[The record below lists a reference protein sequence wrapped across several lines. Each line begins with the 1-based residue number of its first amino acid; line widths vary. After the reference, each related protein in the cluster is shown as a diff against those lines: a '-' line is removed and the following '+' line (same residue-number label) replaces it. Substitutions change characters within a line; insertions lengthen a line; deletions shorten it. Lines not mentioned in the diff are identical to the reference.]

1 MSRNMLEYSW
11 DCWSQSRLAK
21 FNVDK
26 ASIHDDFDGEDKSMR
41 FKGRVALVTGASRGI
56 GRATAIKLA
65 TEGADVA
72 VHYVRSTEQAK
83 LVCEQIQNLGRRC
96 VYVAAEITERRAVDK
111 MVRTVTDKL
120 GPIDLLVNNAGFVGN
135 EDFNRL
141 TPEQWDYVLAVNLT
155 GPFNLIWSVKEGMI
169 NRQFGRI
176 VNVASIAGL
185 AVRPD
190 QLPYGVSKAGI
201 ISLTKSCCEPFAQ
214 HNIRI
219 NCVAPGAIATDMLGE
234 LSPDMLEHFQ
244 STTPLGRLGKPE
256 EMGNVISFLLSED
269 SSYMTGST
277 VVASGG
283 RILIP

>member
-1 MSRNMLEYSW
+1 M
-11 DCWSQSRLAK
+11 
-21 FNVDK
+21 
-26 ASIHDDFDGEDKSMR
+26 
-41 FKGRVALVTGASRGI
+41 
-56 GRATAIKLA
+56 
-65 TEGADVA
+65 
-72 VHYVRSTEQAK
+72 
-83 LVCEQIQNLGRRC
+83 
-96 VYVAAEITERRAVDK
+96 YVAAEITERRAVDK

-244 STTPLGRLGKPE
+244 STTPLGRLGEPE